1 MPADSQAE
9 KSPYL
14 RPRDAACLILV
25 DRSNGSPRV
34 LVGKRSSSHVFM
46 PDVYVFPGGRR
57 DPRDHA
63 LPFGVDLNP
72 LVIDKLRRSA
82 SRAITVAGARALALA
97 AVREL
102 EEETGLSFRTE
113 RAQQGPDLSPL
124 RYVARAITPP
134 GRIRR
139 FDTRFF
145 FCFTDDVGIEP
156 ANIKDS
162 AELQDLQWL
171 DMRDSSGVNMAAI
184 TRMVLEDVTN
194 FMIGDQ
200 PLHFES
206 RVRLYFE
213 RRGTFIRGFL

>member
-1 MPADSQAE
+1 M
-9 KSPYL
+9 
-14 RPRDAACLILV
+14 RPRDAACLILT
-25 DRSNGSPRV
+25 DRSGDYPRV
-34 LVGKRSSSHVFM
+34 LVGKRSSRHVFM

-63 LPFGVDLNP
+63 LPFSADLRP
-72 LVIDKLRRSA
+72 RVIDKLRHSA
-82 SRAITVAGARALALA
+82 SRVMSVAGARALALA

-102 EEETGLSFRTE
+102 QEETGLCFQNDHS
-113 RAQQGPDLSPL
+113 QQGPDLASL

-134 GRIRR
+134 GRVRR

-145 FCFTDDVGIEP
+145 FCFTDEVGIEP

-171 DMRDSSGVNMAAI
+171 DIRDSSGVNMAAI

>member
-1 MPADSQAE
+1 M
-9 KSPYL
+9 
-14 RPRDAACLILV
+14 ILA
-25 DRSNGSPRV
+25 DRSAEYPRV
-34 LVGKRSSSHVFM
+34 LVGKRSSGHVFM

-63 LPFGVDLNP
+63 LPFSADLHP
-72 LVIDKLRRSA
+72 FVIDKLRRSA
-82 SRAITVAGARALALA
+82 SRAKTVAGARALALA

-102 EEETGLSFRTE
+102 EEETGLCFGTGHE
-113 RAQQGPDLSPL
+113 RQGPDLSPL
-124 RYVARAITPP
+124 RYIVRAITPP
-134 GRIRR
+134 GRVRR

-145 FCFTDDVGIEP
+145 FCFTDEVGIDP
-156 ANIKDS
+156 ADIKDS
-162 AELQDLQWL
+162 TELHDLQWL
-171 DMRDSSGVNMAAI
+171 DIRDSSGVNMAAI

-200 PLHFES
+200 PLQFES

>member
-1 MPADSQAE
+1 M
-9 KSPYL
+9 
-14 RPRDAACLILV
+14 RPRDAACLILT
-25 DRSNGSPRV
+25 DRSGDYPRV
-34 LVGKRSSSHVFM
+34 LVGKRSSRHVFM

-63 LPFGVDLNP
+63 LPFSADLRP
-72 LVIDKLRRSA
+72 RVIDKLRHSA
-82 SRAITVAGARALALA
+82 SRVMSVAGARALALA

-102 EEETGLSFRTE
+102 QEETGLCFQNDHS
-113 RAQQGPDLSPL
+113 QQGPDLAAL

-134 GRIRR
+134 GRVRR

-145 FCFTDDVGIEP
+145 FCFTDEVGIEP
-156 ANIKDS
+156 ANIKNS

-171 DMRDSSGVNMAAI
+171 DIRDSSGVNMAAI

-200 PLHFES
+200 PLQFES

>member
-1 MPADSQAE
+1 M
-9 KSPYL
+9 